1 MPHLRTKS
9 LLSVVFILLLP
20 SLAAAQNTLV
30 PDGYVQYGATIVP
43 DRVILTFSG
52 DPATTQSVTWRTDT
66 SVERAVAQIA
76 VASDSPG
83 IQFLAEEVMG
93 QTTRMDSENGASHH
107 HSVTFRNLR
116 PSTLYAY
123 RVGGGDTWSEWFQFR
138 TAAAPGEGFAP
149 FAFLYFGDAQN
160 AVRAHFSRT
169 IRQAFRDLPYARLMV
184 HAGDLV
190 NLRAGNHD
198 DEWAEWFAAGGWLHG
213 MVPSIAAPGNHEH
226 VYGEDGEGN
235 ETQALSPHWRTHF
248 TFPGHGPAE
257 VDPETV
263 YYSDYQGVRFISLN
277 SLAALNSTEALHSQA
292 SWLESV
298 LQDNPNRWTVV
309 TYHHPMFSVSLGR
322 DNPALRDAWKP
333 IFDRYGVDL
342 VLQGHDHTYGR
353 GANIGEGTTA
363 LDKETGTVYVVS
375 VAGPKMYFVTP
386 EAEETMVR
394 TGEDTQL
401 YQIIHVEHDR
411 IRFEAMT
418 VTGELYDAFD
428 IIRGE
433 DGVNRIVDREADAI
447 MERRCTRPDI
457 PGYRDTRCWE
467 GTDFGVLRRPN

>member
-1 MPHLRTKS
+1 MFRLRS
-9 LLSVVFILLLP
+9 APLLPLALLLTLP
-20 SLAAAQNTLV
+20 WQAGAQNTLV
-30 PDGYVQYGATIVP
+30 PEGYLQYGATIVP

-52 DPATTQSVTWRTDT
+52 DPATRQSVTWRTDT
-66 SVERAVAQIA
+66 SVPQALAQIA
-76 VASDSPG
+76 IASDSPG
-83 IQFLAEEVMG
+83 IQFLAEETLG
-93 QTTRMDSENGASHH
+93 QTTRMESENGLSHH
-107 HSVTFRNLR
+107 HSVTFQNLQ
-116 PSTLYAY
+116 PATLYAY
-123 RVGGGDTWSEWFQFR
+123 RVGGGETWSEWFQFR
-138 TAAAPGEGFAP
+138 TADADFSP
-149 FAFLYFGDAQN
+149 FSFLYFGDAQN

-190 NLRAGNHD
+190 NLRAGVHD

-213 MVPSIAAPGNHEH
+213 MVPSIATPGNHEH
-226 VYGEDGEGN
+226 IYGEDAAGN
-235 ETQALSPHWRTHF
+235 ETQTLSPHWRTHF
-248 TFPGHGPAE
+248 TFPENGPSQ
-257 VDPETV
+257 VDAETV
-263 YYSDYQGVRFISLN
+263 YYVDYQGVRFISLN
-277 SLAALNSTEALHSQA
+277 SLAALNSEASRMAQA
-292 SWLESV
+292 AWLESV

-322 DNPALRDAWKP
+322 DNPDLRDAWKP

-353 GANIGEGTTA
+353 GANVGEGTTA

-386 EAEETMVR
+386 EAEASMVR

-401 YQIIHVEHDR
+401 YQLIHVEEDR
-411 IRFEAMT
+411 IRFEAIT
-418 VTGELYDAFD
+418 VTGDLYDAFD
-428 IIRGE
+428 IVRGQ

-467 GTDFGVLRRPN
+467 GTDFGVLRRP